1 MEALLIPAGAIL
13 LAMGWIWLVAVT
25 MRRSVAR
32 MVLALCFG
40 PLTVLMRGMGYPLLP
55 RLLMLAGVAGL
66 VGGTFWLQQQH
77 PDRAEQLIAGDWL
90 MEPAARGALR
100 GTIMGQPFNPNNI
113 AWRGD
118 DLILE
123 ENLDG
128 RTRRALTIRFGN
140 ASELLLQ
147 PSVERLPD
155 DDGAW
160 PELIL
165 RWHTGAL
172 AEPGLRRVTGDYS
185 LSLDFTRVGE
195 AQVEGRIHLHL
206 PSTHSTWL
214 TGAFKL
220 APAPDWMHQ
229 REHTE
234 RLVLQASPASVPE
247 SPTPAPAAPTWR
259 ELSLLAVLDEPELFA
274 GAPVRLTTW
283 AGRVHQGVF
292 KQLSPEQR
300 IVLSLPQGPNQ
311 VELHF
316 HPLDIRLLE
325 ESARR

>member
-40 PLTVLMRGMGYPLLP
+40 PLTLLMRGMGYPLLP

-66 VGGTFWLQQQH
+66 VSGTFWLQQQH

-214 TGAFKL
+214 TGAGASL
-220 APAPDWMHQ
+220 NAPVSQVLWVLGRCRWM
-229 REHTE
+229 RPSTC
-234 RLVLQASPASVPE
+234 ASPTRVKS
-247 SPTPAPAAPTWR
+247 
-259 ELSLLAVLDEPELFA
+259 
-274 GAPVRLTTW
+274 RL
-283 AGRVHQGVF
+283 
-292 KQLSPEQR
+292 
-300 IVLSLPQGPNQ
+300 
-311 VELHF
+311 
-316 HPLDIRLLE
+316 RL
-325 ESARR
+325 